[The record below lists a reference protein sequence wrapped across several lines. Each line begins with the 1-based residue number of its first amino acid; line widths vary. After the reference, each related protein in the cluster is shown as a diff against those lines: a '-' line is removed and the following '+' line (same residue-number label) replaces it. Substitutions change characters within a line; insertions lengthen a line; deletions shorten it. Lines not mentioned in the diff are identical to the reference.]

1 MNQSIAAVVH
11 VNNFLPH

>member
-11 VNNFLPH
+11 VNKLLPH